1 VIPPP
6 VADEPAL
13 AAFVTGVIAAEASSP
28 APKWASAGSTLREDQ
43 RRDLAIALP
52 WVAEQLELLP
62 PGSS

>member
-1 VIPPP
+1 
-6 VADEPAL
+6 
-13 AAFVTGVIAAEASSP
+13 VIAAEASSP

-52 WVAEQLELLP
+52 WVVEQLELLP